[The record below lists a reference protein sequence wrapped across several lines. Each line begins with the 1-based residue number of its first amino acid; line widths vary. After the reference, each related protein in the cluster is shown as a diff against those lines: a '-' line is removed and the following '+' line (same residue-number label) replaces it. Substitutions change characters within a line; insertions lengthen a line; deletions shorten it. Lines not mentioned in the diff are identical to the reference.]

1 MNPKRLLALF
11 ALCALVV
18 LLGGLTSEPA
28 YAQGDSKAA
37 RNIDKEVAQRR
48 GVSGSL
54 AKGKIAEEGAGPNK
68 TQMAVGI
75 GSCVVMIIVVKW
87 L

>member
-1 MNPKRLLALF
+1 MNTKRVWAVA
-11 ALCALVV
+11 ALCALA
-18 LLGGLTSEPA
+18 LLFGGMFSEVA
-28 YAQGDSKAA
+28 YAQNDSKAA
-37 RNIDKEVAQRR
+37 RTVDKEVAQRR

-54 AKGKIAEEGAGPNK
+54 AKGQIAEEGAGPNK